1 MRVRAVSSVG
11 QLNSGHFFTTYV
23 VDVIGAGMSCGQ
35 PSTAHPQNKSQQKN
49 KHLLFQF
56 KTGPKNFSFILNL
69 QCSLYLPKLVCV
81 LVYLSFGG
89 KKKFPWWT
97 QRQQEKIKN
106 KTVLF
111 LDEDYDDVGTHKKK
125 KKKKEAS

>member
-1 MRVRAVSSVG
+1 MLDVLNQDTTTTTVARTVRARSVG

-23 VDVIGAGMSCGQ
+23 VDVIGAGGCGQ
-35 PSTAHPQNKSQQKN
+35 PTAHPQNKSQQIN

-89 KKKFPWWT
+89 KNSPDEPKDKKF
-97 QRQQEKIKN
+97 
-106 KTVLF
+106 KTKQKYF
-111 LDEDYDDVGTHKKK
+111 FG
-125 KKKKEAS
+125 